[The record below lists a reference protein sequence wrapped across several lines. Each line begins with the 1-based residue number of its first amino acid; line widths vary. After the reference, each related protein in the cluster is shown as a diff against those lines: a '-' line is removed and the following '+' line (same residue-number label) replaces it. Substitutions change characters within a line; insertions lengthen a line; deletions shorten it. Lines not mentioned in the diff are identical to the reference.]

1 MSILISS
8 YLSETEVL
16 RGLKVVLREES
27 SISSLLAEK
36 LILLPDRLILLFL
49 SEGDFNFFAEEE
61 GVLFWLLRLV

>member
-1 MSILISS
+1 M
-8 YLSETEVL
+8 
-16 RGLKVVLREES
+16 LREES